1 MGDAAWTRGKRWYAL
16 LACAAVL
23 VAAVVVAVASA
34 RGGTDRAGGRTGAD
48 RGGHPTAGTG
58 RTAWTPDPH
67 GGDTYSGQGVLRLRS
82 APNIYYLPRY
92 SSFQQAPSAP
102 EFHVVLTASSA
113 PSGDSGKQGA
123 TGKGA
128 VGRVEAAF
136 DLTAFQGR
144 AEITSVQKG
153 YGCVRSGYHVNCALG
168 SLKFGEGADFT
179 PFSVRPKPGTA
190 AGPAGTVTMTVR
202 GANAPTVR
210 HTTRVISGSPR
221 LTARPDL
228 DKLTEVPPGGR
239 MRLTPAFGNKGDTAV
254 EGGISVV
261 VSANGAGLLP
271 RYANCRYDKATGA
284 TKAQCD
290 FPGPLPAGAAYET
303 DGPLTAV
310 ADRSA
315 KTGTVTYTVWRTADV
330 GYLAALPASAPHG
343 SGAPL
348 RLRSVDGSAFT
359 GDGAEPGE
367 RAVGGGLSFETTGK
381 NDVEAVGFT
390 IRGRVG
396 QVVEVTVPYPRG
408 DGWTDSFGRGTMWVT
423 LPAGVSL
430 IEVPPQDHE
439 SDIPYC
445 HRGPRTDGPVACPG
459 PAASGTVLRVRLDR
473 RVDGAH
479 GSVSVRSDA
488 SADPDRRNNTAPVTV
503 QYLP

>member
-1 MGDAAWTRGKRWYAL
+1 MSGAAGTGGKRWCAL
-16 LACAAVL
+16 VACAAVL
-23 VAAVVVAVASA
+23 VAAVMVAVASA
-34 RGGTDRAGGRTGAD
+34 RDGTDRAGGRTGAD
-48 RGGHPTAGTG
+48 RGGHRTAGPG
-58 RTAWTPDPH
+58 RTVWTPDPH
-67 GGDTYSGQGVLRLRS
+67 GGDTSSGQGVLRLRS
-82 APNIYYLPRY
+82 APNVYYLPRY

-102 EFHVVLTASSA
+102 EFHVVLVASAS
-113 PSGDSGKQGA
+113 PSGGSGKQAA
-123 TGKGA
+123 TSKGA
-128 VGRVEAAF
+128 VSGVEADF

-153 YGCVRSGYHVNCALG
+153 YGCVRSGYRVHCALG

-190 AGPAGTVTMTVR
+190 AGPAGTVRMTVR
-202 GANAPTVR
+202 GADAPTVR

-228 DKLTEVPPGGR
+228 DRLTEVPPGGR
-239 MRLTPAFGNKGDTAV
+239 MQLTPAFGNKGDTAV

-261 VSANGAGLLP
+261 VSAHGADLLP

-284 TKAQCD
+284 TRAQCD
-290 FPGPLPAGAAYET
+290 FPGALPAGAAYET
-303 DGPLTAV
+303 DGALTAV

-330 GYLAALPASAPHG
+330 SYLAALPASAPHG

-348 RLRSVDGSAFT
+348 RLRPVDGSAFP
-359 GDGAEPGE
+359 DAGAEPGE

-381 NDVEAVGFT
+381 DDVEAVGFT
-390 IRGRVG
+390 VKGRVG

-408 DGWTDSFGRGTMWVT
+408 DGWTDSFGRGTVWVT

-445 HRGPRTDGPVACPG
+445 HRGPRPDGPVACPG
-459 PAASGTVLRVRLDR
+459 PAAAGTVLRVRLDR
-473 RVDGAH
+473 RVDGAR
-479 GSVSVRSDA
+479 GSVSVRSDP
-488 SADPDRRNNTAPVTV
+488 SADPDQRNNTAPVTV